1 MAARAGW
8 RNDGVSEGSRE
19 PRCVPLLPLRLEP
32 ATCTSLFPQCSTRC
46 LAAASEA
53 LARSESGSRARTT
66 ATRSGGGPSAPARTS
81 RASASSSRTR
91 LPRKCPR
98 EPHSKR
104 LARQAVAPPRLSRK
118 RAARA
123 MMLAGGSA
131 SRTSC
136 SSRAWAQGPCVR
148 PVRMKDRRARSSRLC
163 TREAKKVRGDGRS
176 GSKQRRVA
184 TAERGGARHA
194 GRGTARALNG
204 AVLAAGRAMECCS
217 CARTM
222 YRAPAVAT
230 SGDDGG
236 CDEEEEEREGR
247 CRARDL

>member
-1 MAARAGW
+1 MQRWRAGGRLRGPCGAPTRADSCASRPCASGTTAARDELDEELAVAARAGW

-32 ATCTSLFPQCSTRC
+32 ATCTSLFPQCSTRR

-53 LARSESGSRARTT
+53 SARSESGSRARTT

-136 SSRAWAQGPCVR
+136 TGRAWAQGPCVR
-148 PVRMKDRRARSSRLC
+148 RVRVKDRRARSRLC
-163 TREAKKVRGDGRS
+163 TREAQKVRR
-176 GSKQRRVA
+176 
-184 TAERGGARHA
+184 
-194 GRGTARALNG
+194 
-204 AVLAAGRAMECCS
+204 
-217 CARTM
+217 
-222 YRAPAVAT
+222 
-230 SGDDGG
+230 
-236 CDEEEEEREGR
+236 
-247 CRARDL
+247 